1 MASAGAD
8 DTAGA
13 IRYTFPVMKSLK
25 KPRVQAAEHHEILWP
40 EEQSAPL
47 VLASPH
53 SGAAYPADFV
63 ASSPLDPLD
72 LRRSEDCFVDE
83 LYLGAQAL
91 GVPLLRAM
99 FPRAF
104 IDANREPFELDQEM
118 FEDELPPYVN
128 VNSTRV
134 AAGLGTI
141 ARVVASGKEIY
152 GGKLPFTE
160 ALRRI
165 ETRYRP
171 YHAALRGLIDATRD
185 RFGYCILIDCH
196 SMPSV
201 GAPMDPDAGR
211 GRADFILG
219 DGFGTTC
226 ESAIAETVERTLE
239 GHGYRVTRNKP
250 FAGGHTTR
258 HYGRPV
264 EGVHALQIETNRAL
278 YMDEDAI
285 GRLPALAEVAGHMT
299 SVVSAL
305 IRLSRVDLAAE

>member
-1 MASAGAD
+1 MSSPSQPRIEAAD
-8 DTAGA
+8 
-13 IRYTFPVMKSLK
+13 
-25 KPRVQAAEHHEILWP
+25 HHEILWP
-40 EEQSAPL
+40 EEQAAPI

-53 SGAAYPADFV
+53 SGADYPAAFV
-63 ASSPLDPLD
+63 ADSPLDPLD
-72 LRRSEDCFVDE
+72 LRRSEDSFVDE

-91 GVPLLRAM
+91 GVPLLRAR

-104 IDANREPFELDQEM
+104 VDPNREPFELDQEM

-141 ARVVASGKEIY
+141 ARVVSSGKEIY
-152 GGKLPFTE
+152 RGKLRFAD
-160 ALRRI
+160 ALGRI
-165 ETRYRP
+165 ETCYRP
-171 YHAALRGLIDATRD
+171 YHAALGALVEAARE
-185 RFGYCILIDCH
+185 RFGYCVLLDCH

-226 ESAIAETVERTLE
+226 DSAIVATMQQALE

-250 FAGGHTTR
+250 FAGGYTTR
-258 HYGRPV
+258 HYGRPA

-278 YMDEDAI
+278 YMEEEAI
-285 GRLPALAEVAGHMT
+285 GRLPGLADVAGHLT
-299 SVVSAL
+299 SAVSAL
-305 IRLSRVDLAAE
+305 IRLCRVDLAAE

>member
-1 MASAGAD
+1 MENATDPRIQASD
-8 DTAGA
+8 LHEV
-13 IRYTFPVMKSLK
+13 IWPKE
-25 KPRVQAAEHHEILWP
+25 QAAP
-40 EEQSAPL
+40 V

-53 SGAAYPADFV
+53 SGTDYPPDFV
-63 ASSPLDPLD
+63 ASSPLGPLD
-72 LRRSEDCFVDE
+72 LRRSEDSFVDE

-91 GVPLLRAM
+91 GVPLLRAN

-104 IDANREPFELDQEM
+104 VDPNREPFELDQEM

-141 ARVVASGKEIY
+141 ARVVSSGKEIY
-152 GGKLPFTE
+152 GAKLRFDE

-165 ETRYRP
+165 DTCYRP
-171 YHAALRGLIDATRD
+171 YHAALGDLIDRTRD
-185 RFGYCILIDCH
+185 RFGYCVLVDCH
-196 SMPSV
+196 SMHSV

-219 DGFGTTC
+219 DAFGTTC
-226 ESAIAETVERTLE
+226 DGAIAATVERVL
-239 GHGYRVTRNKP
+239 GDYGYTVARNKP
-250 FAGGHTTR
+250 FAGGYTTR
-258 HYGRPV
+258 HYGHPG

-285 GRLPALAEVAGHMT
+285 GRLPALADVAKHMT
-299 SVVSAL
+299 SMVSAL
-305 IRLSRVDLAAE
+305 IRLCKVDLAAE